1 MDPVRFMKS
10 QYFLLPEFFQN
21 LPNISLHCCQL
32 NVVTTVKL
40 KLFKLYY
47 RSLVLYLYWNVSS
60 RSPGPHFVFIR
71 ANMEHPLWP
80 QVSLG
85 VCSNLD
91 SDKLLSP
98 LSFRWRCLSVLI
110 EPKVK
115 SSASRS
121 KHFI

>member
-1 MDPVRFMKS
+1 MDPVPVRVRKS
-10 QYFLLPEFFQN
+10 QYFLSEFICQN
-21 LPNISLHCCQL
+21 PSRIYRTFHCIAAQL
-32 NVVTTVKL
+32 NVVTTVEL

-85 VCSNLD
+85 FCSNLD
-91 SDKLLSP
+91 SDKLLSA

-110 EPKVK
+110 EPKV
-115 SSASRS
+115 
-121 KHFI
+121 IIV